1 MRTGIATVCL
11 AGTLREKMQACAI
24 AGFDGIEIFEQ
35 DLVTSP
41 LRPEDVRKLAA
52 DLGLSLD
59 LYQPFRDFDS
69 VGEDLLTANLRRAD
83 AKFRLMSRLG
93 MDTMLLCSNVGTA
106 TVDDDELRA
115 AQLSRLAELAGEHGV
130 RVAYEALAWGKYV
143 NDYEHAH
150 RLVEM
155 VDHPNL
161 GTCLD
166 SFHIL
171 SRDWDTAPIEAFK
184 AEKIFFV
191 QVADAPKLSMD
202 VLSWSRHYRVF
213 PGEGQ
218 FELAKFMGH
227 VVRAGYTG
235 PVSLEVFNDVFRQ
248 SDVERT
254 AVDAMRSLI
263 WLEEQSATWLEANPA
278 TTEDQVTG
286 GATGQTPGAARRRY
300 PMELATLPRVA
311 EPAGFN
317 FAEVRAGDTTG
328 LEALLG
334 QLGFAFNGRHRTK
347 NVQLWTMGHARVII
361 NEEPSAVGTAVNAA
375 SAAAISA
382 GQPASA
388 AAISAGQ
395 PASAADISALGFD
408 VDSPVIAAARA
419 QQLKA
424 PAVPR
429 KSQANEE
436 IFQGFAAPDST
447 EIFLCQGNPDGTA
460 AWTREFGEIPEVPAA
475 GPACGSAVID
485 HVNLAQPWQHFDEA
499 VLFYTSAL
507 ALEPQ
512 PYAEVASP
520 TGLVRSQVM
529 LTQDRGV
536 RLVLNLAPLLQQEAA
551 AGTSGTAASG
561 IGQRRTYQEHVAFAV
576 DDLVATARAARD
588 RGLDFLQIP
597 ANYYEDLDARFA
609 LDAEFLATLRELNLL
624 YDRDADG
631 EFLHFYTATV
641 GSVFFE
647 MVERRGAYDGYGA
660 PNAPVR
666 HAVQYD
672 HLHQLTRSS

>member
-11 AGTLREKMQACAI
+11 SGTLKEKMQACAI

-35 DLVTSP
+35 DLVTSS
-41 LRPEDVRKLAA
+41 LGPEEIRSMAG
-52 DLGLSLD
+52 DLGLTLD

-69 VGEDLLTANLRRAD
+69 VPEELLAASLRRAE
-83 AKFRLMSRLG
+83 AKFRLMARLG
-93 MDTMLLCSNVGTA
+93 MDTILVCSNVATA
-106 TVDDDELRA
+106 SIDDDDLRA
-115 AQLSRLAELAGEHGV
+115 AQLSRLAALAGDHGV
-130 RVAYEALAWGKYV
+130 KVAYEALAWGKYV

-150 RLVEM
+150 RLVEQ

-171 SRDWDTAPIEAFK
+171 SRDWDTTPIERFNP
-184 AEKIFFV
+184 EKIFFV

-227 VVRAGYTG
+227 VVRAGYSG

-263 WLEEQSATWLEANPA
+263 WLEEQSAKWLDAHPPE
-278 TTEDQVTG
+278 TEHA
-286 GATGQTPGAARRRY
+286 GASAGRGRRRH

-317 FAEVRAGDTTG
+317 FAEVRAADTG
-328 LEALLG
+328 ALETLLG
-334 QLGFAFNGRHRTK
+334 QLGFGFNGRHRTK
-347 NVQLWTMGHARVII
+347 NVQLWSMGHARVII
-361 NEEPSAVGTAVNAA
+361 NEE
-375 SAAAISA
+375 AAAVAETAI
-382 GQPASA
+382 A
-388 AAISAGQ
+388 AV
-395 PASAADISALGFD
+395 GFD

-419 QQLKA
+419 RQLKA

-429 KSQANEE
+429 KNQANEE
-436 IFQGFAAPDST
+436 VFQGFAAPDST
-447 EIFLCQGNPDGTA
+447 EIFLCQGSPDGTA
-460 AWTREFGEIPEVPAA
+460 AWVGEFGTPGGSGAAA
-475 GPACGSAVID
+475 GEDAGPQAVID

-529 LTQDRGV
+529 TTRNRGV
-536 RLVLNLAPLLQQEAA
+536 RLVLNLAPLLQQEADMDAGASGA
-551 AGTSGTAASG
+551 AGAP
-561 IGQRRTYQEHVAFAV
+561 RRTYQEHIAFAV
-576 DDLVATARAARD
+576 DDLVAAARAARG
-588 RGLDFLQIP
+588 RGLEFLRIP
-597 ANYYEDLDARFA
+597 ANYYEDLDARFDLEPA
-609 LDAEFLATLRELNLL
+609 FLATLRELNLL

-672 HLHQLTRSS
+672 HLHQLKLTA

>member
-11 AGTLREKMQACAI
+11 SGTLKEKMQACAI

-35 DLVTSP
+35 DLVTST
-41 LRPEDVRKLAA
+41 LGPEDVCKMAA
-52 DLGLSLD
+52 DLGMGLD
-59 LYQPFRDFDS
+59 LYQPFRDFDG
-69 VGEDLLTANLRRAD
+69 VTPDLLKANLRRAE
-83 AKFRLMSRLG
+83 AKFGLMSRLG
-93 MDTMLLCSNVGTA
+93 MDTILVCSNVATA
-106 TVDDDELRA
+106 TIDDDGLRA
-115 AQLSRLAELAGEHGV
+115 SQLAQLAELAGDHGIK
-130 RVAYEALAWGKYV
+130 VAYEALAWGKYV
-143 NDYEHAH
+143 NDYEHAY

-171 SRDWDTAPIEAFK
+171 SRDWDTAPIEDINAD
-184 AEKIFFV
+184 KIFFV
-191 QVADAPKLSMD
+191 QVADAPKLTMD

-263 WLEEQSATWLEANPA
+263 WLEEQSAKWLAATAEA
-278 TTEDQVTG
+278 EG
-286 GATGQTPGAARRRY
+286 GGSAAIRRRY
-300 PMELATLPRVA
+300 PMELATLPKVN

-317 FAEVRAGDTTG
+317 FAEVKADDTAQ
-328 LEALLG
+328 LEKLLG
-334 QLGFAFNGRHRTK
+334 QLGFAFEGRHRTK
-347 NVQLWTMGHARVII
+347 DVQLWTMGQARVII
-361 NEEPSAVGTAVNAA
+361 NEQAA
-375 SAAAISA
+375 SHAEPAIA
-382 GQPASA
+382 
-388 AAISAGQ
+388 
-395 PASAADISALGFD
+395 ALGFD
-408 VDSPVIAAARA
+408 VDSPVIASARA

-424 PAVPR
+424 PVVAR
-429 KSQANEE
+429 KVQADEE
-436 IFQGFAAPDST
+436 VFQGISAPDST
-447 EIFLCQGNPDGTA
+447 EIFLCQGSPDGTA
-460 AWTREFGEIPEVPAA
+460 TWTAEFGQA
-475 GPACGSAVID
+475 GELGEGLERSSSGAGAVID

-512 PYAEVASP
+512 PFAEVPSP
-520 TGLVRSQVM
+520 SGLVRSQVM
-529 LTQDRGV
+529 QTTDGAV
-536 RLVLNLAPLLQQEAA
+536 RLVLNLAPAQQAQSEV
-551 AGTSGTAASG
+551 
-561 IGQRRTYQEHVAFAV
+561 RKTYQEHIAFAV
-576 DDLVATARAARD
+576 DNLVATARAARE
-588 RGLDFLQIP
+588 RGLEFLQIP
-597 ANYYEDLDARFA
+597 ANYYEDLDARFD
-609 LDAEFLATLRELNLL
+609 LEPGFLATLQELNLL
-624 YDRDADG
+624 YDRDASG

-647 MVERRGAYDGYGA
+647 MVERRGNYDGYGA

-672 HLHQLTRSS
+672 HRQHTSPQRH

>member
-11 AGTLREKMQACAI
+11 SGTLKEKMQACAV

-41 LRPEDVRKLAA
+41 LSPEDIRKMAA
-52 DLGLSLD
+52 DLGLGLD
-59 LYQPFRDFDS
+59 LYQPFRDFDG
-69 VGEDLLTANLRRAD
+69 VTPDLLKANLRRAA
-83 AKFRLMSRLG
+83 AKFTLMSRLG
-93 MDTMLLCSNVGTA
+93 MDTILVCSNVATA
-106 TVDDDELRA
+106 TIDDDDLRA
-115 AQLSRLAELAGEHGV
+115 EQLSRLAELAGEHGV
-130 RVAYEALAWGKYV
+130 KVAYEALAWGKYV

-150 RLVEM
+150 RLVEK
-155 VDHPNL
+155 VAHPNL

-171 SRDWDTAPIEAFK
+171 SRDWDTAPIEAIN

-227 VVRAGYTG
+227 VIRAGYSG

-248 SDVERT
+248 ADVERT

-263 WLEEQSATWLEANPA
+263 WLEEQSAKWLAGN
-278 TTEDQVTG
+278 
-286 GATGQTPGAARRRY
+286 AAETRGSADSRRRY
-300 PMELATLPRVA
+300 PMELATLPKVN

-317 FAEVRAGDTTG
+317 FAEVKADDTAQ
-328 LEALLG
+328 LEKLLG
-334 QLGFAFNGRHRTK
+334 QLGFAFEGRHRTK
-347 NVQLWTMGHARVII
+347 DVQLWTMGQARVII
-361 NEEPSAVGTAVNAA
+361 NEQAARHAEP
-375 SAAAISA
+375 AIA
-382 GQPASA
+382 
-388 AAISAGQ
+388 
-395 PASAADISALGFD
+395 ALGFD
-408 VDSPVIAAARA
+408 VESPVIASARA

-424 PAVPR
+424 PVVAR
-429 KSQANEE
+429 KVQADEE
-436 IFQGFAAPDST
+436 VFQGICAPDST
-447 EIFLCQGNPDGTA
+447 EIFLCQGSPDGTA
-460 AWTREFGEIPEVPAA
+460 AWTREFGEGLEHPSGGV
-475 GPACGSAVID
+475 SAIID

-512 PYAEVASP
+512 PFAEVPSP
-520 TGLVRSQVM
+520 SGLVRSQVM
-529 LTQDRGV
+529 QTSDAAV
-536 RLVLNLAPLLQQEAA
+536 RLVLNLAPVQQAQSEV
-551 AGTSGTAASG
+551 
-561 IGQRRTYQEHVAFAV
+561 RRAYQEHIAFAV
-576 DDLVATARAARD
+576 EDLVSTAREARR
-588 RGLDFLQIP
+588 RGLEFLQIP
-597 ANYYEDLDARFA
+597 ANYYEDLDARFD
-609 LDAEFLATLRELNLL
+609 LEPGFLATLRELNLL

-647 MVERRGAYDGYGA
+647 MVERRGGYDGYGA

-672 HLHQLTRSS
+672 HRQPHPPSR

>member
-11 AGTLREKMQACAI
+11 SGTLKEKMQACAI

-41 LRPEDVRKLAA
+41 LSPEQVRGMAA
-52 DLGLSLD
+52 DLGLGLD
-59 LYQPFRDFDS
+59 LYQPFRDFDG
-69 VGEDLLTANLRRAD
+69 VTPDLLKANLRRAE
-83 AKFRLMSRLG
+83 AKFALMSRLG
-93 MDTMLLCSNVGTA
+93 MDTILVCSNVATA
-106 TVDDDELRA
+106 TIDDDGLRA
-115 AQLSRLAELAGEHGV
+115 EQLAQLAGLAGDHGIN
-130 RVAYEALAWGKYV
+130 VAYEALAWGKYV
-143 NDYEHAH
+143 NDYEHAY

-171 SRDWDTAPIEAFK
+171 SRDWETSHIEAFNP
-184 AEKIFFV
+184 EKIFFV

-218 FELAKFMGH
+218 FDLAKFMGH

-263 WLEEQSATWLEANPA
+263 WLEEQSAKWLAGNAPEGAPA
-278 TTEDQVTG
+278 AG
-286 GATGQTPGAARRRY
+286 GAHRRRY
-300 PMELATLPRVA
+300 PMELATLPKVN

-317 FAEVRAGDTTG
+317 FAEVKADDTAQ
-328 LEALLG
+328 LEKLLG
-334 QLGFAFNGRHRTK
+334 QLGFEFEGRHRTK
-347 NVQLWTMGHARVII
+347 DVQLWTMGQARVII
-361 NEEPSAVGTAVNAA
+361 NEQSASHTEPSIA
-375 SAAAISA
+375 
-382 GQPASA
+382 
-388 AAISAGQ
+388 
-395 PASAADISALGFD
+395 ALGFD
-408 VDSPVIAAARA
+408 VDSPVIASARA

-424 PAVPR
+424 PVVAR
-429 KSQANEE
+429 KVQADEE
-436 IFQGFAAPDST
+436 VFQGFSAPDST
-447 EIFLCQGNPDGTA
+447 EIFLCQGSPDGTA
-460 AWTREFGEIPEVPAA
+460 AWTHEFGEGLEHPGA
-475 GPACGSAVID
+475 GTSAVID

-512 PYAEVASP
+512 PFAEVPSP
-520 TGLVRSQVM
+520 SGLVRSQVM
-529 LTQDRGV
+529 ETTDGAV
-536 RLVLNLAPLLQQEAA
+536 RLVLNLAPVQQ
-551 AGTSGTAASG
+551 ASG
-561 IGQRRTYQEHVAFAV
+561 HKTYQEHIAFAV

-597 ANYYEDLDARFA
+597 ANYYEDLDARFD
-609 LDAEFLATLRELNLL
+609 LEPGFLATLKELNLL

-647 MVERRGAYDGYGA
+647 MVERRGGYNGYGA

-672 HLHQLTRSS
+672 SLHP

>member
-11 AGTLREKMQACAI
+11 SGTLMEKMQACAI

-41 LRPEDVRKLAA
+41 LTPEDVRKMAA
-52 DLGLSLD
+52 DLGLTLD

-69 VGEDLLTANLRRAD
+69 VSEDLLAANLRRAD
-83 AKFRLMSRLG
+83 AKFRLMERLG
-93 MDTMLLCSNVGTA
+93 MDTVLVCSNVATA
-106 TVDDDELRA
+106 SIDSDDLRTE
-115 AQLSRLAELAGEHGV
+115 QLGLLADLAGQHGV
-130 RVAYEALAWGKYV
+130 KVAYEALAWGKYV
-143 NDYEHAH
+143 SDYEHAH
-150 RLVEM
+150 RLVEA

-171 SRDWDTAPIEAFK
+171 SRDWDTAPIEAFNPD
-184 AEKIFFV
+184 KIFFV

-227 VVRAGYTG
+227 VVRAGYAG
-235 PVSLEVFNDVFRQ
+235 PVSLEIFNDVFRQ

-254 AVDAMRSLI
+254 AVDGMRSLI
-263 WLEEQSATWLEANPA
+263 WLEEQSAKWLEANAPVLSSTA
-278 TTEDQVTG
+278 TG
-286 GATGQTPGAARRRY
+286 GEAGTQAPVRRRY
-300 PMELATLPRVA
+300 PMELATLPQVA
-311 EPAGFN
+311 EPAGYN
-317 FAEVRAGDTTG
+317 FAEVKAADTSG
-328 LEALLG
+328 LETLLG
-334 QLGFAFNGRHRTK
+334 QLGFEFNGRHRTK
-347 NVQLWTMGHARVII
+347 DVQLWTMGHARVII
-361 NEEPSAVGTAVNAA
+361 NEAGPGSGDD
-375 SAAAISA
+375 SPAIA
-382 GQPASA
+382 
-388 AAISAGQ
+388 
-395 PASAADISALGFD
+395 ALGFD
-408 VDSPVIAAARA
+408 VDSPVIASARA

-436 IFQGFAAPDST
+436 VFQGFAAPDST
-447 EIFLCQGNPDGTA
+447 EIFLCQGSPDGTA
-460 AWTREFGEIPEVPAA
+460 AWTSEFGEGLEVPAA
-475 GPACGSAVID
+475 GATAVID

-507 ALEPQ
+507 ALAPQ
-512 PYAEVASP
+512 PFAEVPSP

-529 LTQDRGV
+529 LTESRAV
-536 RLVLNLAPLLQQEAA
+536 RLVLNLAPLMQQDGASDGSDA
-551 AGTSGTAASG
+551 LDSDGGRTGT
-561 IGQRRTYQEHVAFAV
+561 RRTYQEHIAFAV
-576 DDLVATARAARD
+576 DDLVATARDCKA
-588 RGLDFLQIP
+588 RGLEFLEIP
-597 ANYYEDLDARFA
+597 ANYYEDLDARFGLA
-609 LDAEFLATLRELNLL
+609 PEFLATLQELNLL

-647 MVERRGAYDGYGA
+647 MVERRGSYDGYGA

-672 HLHQLTRSS
+672 HQQRR

>member
-11 AGTLREKMQACAI
+11 AGTLREKMQACAV

-41 LRPEDVRKLAA
+41 LSPEDVRKLAA
-52 DLGLSLD
+52 DLGLNLD

-69 VGEDLLTANLRRAD
+69 VPEDLLAANLRRAD

-106 TVDDDELRA
+106 TIDDDDLRA
-115 AQLSRLAELAGEHGV
+115 TQLSRLAHLAGEHGV
-130 RVAYEALAWGKYV
+130 KVAYEALAWGKYV

-150 RLVEM
+150 RLVDM

-171 SRDWDTAPIEAFK
+171 SRDWDTAPIEAFNP
-184 AEKIFFV
+184 EKIFFV

-263 WLEEQSATWLEANPA
+263 WLEEQSAAWLEANPA
-278 TTEDQVTG
+278 PAEG
-286 GATGQTPGAARRRY
+286 EEASKAAGPAARRRY

-317 FAEVRAGDTTG
+317 FAEVRAGDTAG
-328 LEALLG
+328 LETLLG

-347 NVQLWTMGHARVII
+347 DVQLWTMGHARVII
-361 NEEPSAVGTAVNAA
+361 NEEPATAAGAA
-375 SAAAISA
+375 LQQAPAAAAISA
-382 GQPASA
+382 
-388 AAISAGQ
+388 AISAV
-395 PASAADISALGFD
+395 GFD

-436 IFQGFAAPDST
+436 VFQGFAAPDST
-447 EIFLCQGNPDGTA
+447 EIFLCQGSPDGTA
-460 AWTREFGEIPEVPAA
+460 AWTREFGDGPGVPAEDRA
-475 GPACGSAVID
+475 GNPGAVID

-512 PYAEVASP
+512 PFAEVASP

-536 RLVLNLAPLLQQEAA
+536 RLVLNLAPLLQQEGPTGASEPGA
-551 AGTSGTAASG
+551 SGTG
-561 IGQRRTYQEHVAFAV
+561 HRRTYQEHVAFAV

-588 RGLDFLQIP
+588 RGLDFLRIP
-597 ANYYEDLDARFA
+597 ANYYEDLDARFE
-609 LDAEFLATLRELNLL
+609 LEPEFLATLRELNLL

-672 HLHQLTRSS
+672 HLHHLTRTS

>member
-11 AGTLREKMQACAI
+11 SGTLKEKMQACAI

-41 LRPEDVRKLAA
+41 LSPEDVRKMAA
-52 DLGLSLD
+52 DLGLGLD
-59 LYQPFRDFDS
+59 LYQPFRDFDG
-69 VGEDLLTANLRRAD
+69 VTPDLLKANLRRAE
-83 AKFRLMSRLG
+83 AKFGLMSRLG
-93 MDTMLLCSNVGTA
+93 MDTILVCSNVATA
-106 TVDDDELRA
+106 TIDDDGLRA
-115 AQLSRLAELAGEHGV
+115 SQLAQLAELAGDHGIK
-130 RVAYEALAWGKYV
+130 VAYEALAWGKHV
-143 NDYEHAH
+143 NDYEHAY

-171 SRDWDTAPIEAFK
+171 SRDWDTAPIEQINAD
-184 AEKIFFV
+184 KIFFV

-263 WLEEQSATWLEANPA
+263 WLEEQSAKWLAA
-278 TTEDQVTG
+278 TDAEGAG
-286 GATGQTPGAARRRY
+286 GAGLRRRY
-300 PMELATLPRVA
+300 PMELATLPTVN

-317 FAEVRAGDTTG
+317 FAEVKADDTAQ
-328 LEALLG
+328 LEKLLG
-334 QLGFAFNGRHRTK
+334 QLGFAFQGRHRTK
-347 NVQLWTMGHARVII
+347 DVQLWTMGQARVII
-361 NEEPSAVGTAVNAA
+361 NEQAALHTEP
-375 SAAAISA
+375 AIA
-382 GQPASA
+382 
-388 AAISAGQ
+388 
-395 PASAADISALGFD
+395 ALGFD
-408 VDSPVIAAARA
+408 VDSPVIASARA

-424 PAVPR
+424 PVVAR
-429 KSQANEE
+429 KVQADEE
-436 IFQGFAAPDST
+436 VFQGISAPDST
-447 EIFLCQGNPDGTA
+447 EIFLCQGSPDGTA
-460 AWTREFGEIPEVPAA
+460 AWTREFGEGLEHSSSGA
-475 GPACGSAVID
+475 SAVID

-512 PYAEVASP
+512 PFAEVPSP
-520 TGLVRSQVM
+520 SGLVRSQVM
-529 LTQDRGV
+529 QTSDGAV
-536 RLVLNLAPLLQQEAA
+536 RLVLNLAPVQQAQSEVR
-551 AGTSGTAASG
+551 
-561 IGQRRTYQEHVAFAV
+561 QTYQEHIALAV
-576 DDLVATARAARD
+576 EDLVATAREARR
-588 RGLDFLQIP
+588 RGLEFLQIP
-597 ANYYEDLDARFA
+597 ANYYEDLDARFD
-609 LDAEFLATLRELNLL
+609 LEPGFLATLRELNLL

-647 MVERRGAYDGYGA
+647 MVERRGNYDGYGA

-672 HLHQLTRSS
+672 SLHRP

>member
-11 AGTLREKMQACAI
+11 SGTLKEKMQACAI

-41 LRPEDVRKLAA
+41 LSPEDVRKLAN
-52 DLGLSLD
+52 DLGLTLD

-69 VGEDLLTANLRRAD
+69 VPEDLLAANLRRAD

-93 MDTMLLCSNVGTA
+93 MDTILVCSNVATA
-106 TVDDDELRA
+106 TIDDDGLRA
-115 AQLSRLAELAGEHGV
+115 KQLAALADLAADHGV
-130 RVAYEALAWGKYV
+130 KVAYEALAWGRYV

-171 SRDWDTAPIEAFK
+171 SRDWDTAPIEDINPA
-184 AEKIFFV
+184 KIFFV

-263 WLEEQSATWLEANPA
+263 WLEEQSAKWLDANAAAASSGAGTAAGAAGTVAGGPPA
-278 TTEDQVTG
+278 S
-286 GATGQTPGAARRRY
+286 ARRRY
-300 PMELATLPRVA
+300 PMELATLPQVA

-317 FAEVRAGDTTG
+317 FAEVKAADTAV
-328 LEALLG
+328 LETVLG
-334 QLGFAFNGRHRTK
+334 QLGFEFNGRHRTK
-347 NVQLWTMGHARVII
+347 DVQLWSMGHARVII
-361 NEEPSAVGTAVNAA
+361 NEQAPNAA
-375 SAAAISA
+375 SGPVIAAGIAA
-382 GQPASA
+382 GIA
-388 AAISAGQ
+388 
-395 PASAADISALGFD
+395 ALGFD
-408 VDSPVIAAARA
+408 VDSPVIASARA

-424 PAVPR
+424 PVVPR

-436 IFQGFAAPDST
+436 VFQGFAAPDST
-447 EIFLCQGNPDGTA
+447 EIFLCQGSPDGTA
-460 AWTREFGEIPEVPAA
+460 AWINEFERTREFGEGPEVPS
-475 GPACGSAVID
+475 GNAVID

-529 LTQDRGV
+529 QTTDRAV
-536 RLVLNLAPLLQQEAA
+536 RLVLNLAPLIQQDGA
-551 AGTSGTAASG
+551 
-561 IGQRRTYQEHVAFAV
+561 RHKTYQEHIAFAV

-588 RGLDFLQIP
+588 RGLEFLQIP
-597 ANYYEDLDARFA
+597 ANYYEDLDARFG
-609 LDAEFLATLRELNLL
+609 LEPGFLATLQDLNLL

-647 MVERRGAYDGYGA
+647 MVERRGGYDGYGA

-672 HLHQLTRSS
+672 HLHQPTRPTTTTH

>member
-11 AGTLREKMQACAI
+11 SGTLKEKMQACAI

-41 LRPEDVRKLAA
+41 LAPEEIRKMAA
-52 DLGLSLD
+52 DLGLTLD

-69 VGEDLLTANLRRAD
+69 VTEDLLAANLRRAD

-93 MDTMLLCSNVGTA
+93 MDTILVCSNVATA
-106 TVDDDELRA
+106 SIDSDDLRVE
-115 AQLSRLAELAGEHGV
+115 QLGRLAALAGEHGV
-130 RVAYEALAWGKYV
+130 KVAYEALAWGKYV
-143 NDYEHAH
+143 SDYEHAH
-150 RLVEM
+150 RLVTA

-171 SRDWDTAPIEAFK
+171 SRDWDTAPIEAFNPD
-184 AEKIFFV
+184 KIFFV

-235 PVSLEVFNDVFRQ
+235 PVSLEIFNDVFRQ

-263 WLEEQSATWLEANPA
+263 WLEEQSAKWLDASDA
-278 TTEDQVTG
+278 
-286 GATGQTPGAARRRY
+286 GARAGAPGTQAAGRRRY
-300 PMELATLPRVA
+300 PMELATLPQVTD
-311 EPAGFN
+311 PAGYN
-317 FAEVRAGDTTG
+317 FAEVRAGDTRG
-328 LEALLG
+328 LETLLG
-334 QLGFAFNGRHRTK
+334 QLGFEFNGRHRTK
-347 NVQLWTMGHARVII
+347 DVQLWTMGHARVII
-361 NEEPSAVGTAVNAA
+361 NEAAPETDGTGAA
-375 SAAAISA
+375 PAIA
-382 GQPASA
+382 
-388 AAISAGQ
+388 
-395 PASAADISALGFD
+395 ALGFD
-408 VDSPVIAAARA
+408 VDSPVIASARA

-424 PAVPR
+424 PVVPR

-436 IFQGFAAPDST
+436 VFQGFAAPDST
-447 EIFLCQGNPDGTA
+447 EIFLCQGSPDGTA
-460 AWTREFGEIPEVPAA
+460 AWTHEFGEGLDVP
-475 GPACGSAVID
+475 GTSGGSAVID

-512 PYAEVASP
+512 PFAEVPSP

-529 LTQDRGV
+529 LTEDRSV
-536 RLVLNLAPLLQQEAA
+536 RLVLNLAPLQQ
-551 AGTSGTAASG
+551 
-561 IGQRRTYQEHVAFAV
+561 QRRSYQEHIAFAV
-576 DDLVATARAARD
+576 HDLVATARSCRE
-588 RGLDFLQIP
+588 RGLEFLQIP
-597 ANYYEDLDARFA
+597 ANYYEDLDARFG
-609 LDAEFLATLRELNLL
+609 LEPDFLATLQELNLL

-641 GSVFFE
+641 GNVFFE
-647 MVERRGAYDGYGA
+647 MVERRGRYDGYGA

-672 HLHQLTRSS
+672 HPQQATA

>member
-1 MRTGIATVCL
+1 VAT
-11 AGTLREKMQACAI
+11 ASI
-24 AGFDGIEIFEQ
+24 
-35 DLVTSP
+35 
-41 LRPEDVRKLAA
+41 
-52 DLGLSLD
+52 
-59 LYQPFRDFDS
+59 
-69 VGEDLLTANLRRAD
+69 
-83 AKFRLMSRLG
+83 
-93 MDTMLLCSNVGTA
+93 
-106 TVDDDELRA
+106 DDDELRA
-115 AQLSRLAELAGEHGV
+115 AQLSRLASLAGEHGV
-130 RVAYEALAWGKYV
+130 KVAYEALAWGRYV

-150 RLVEM
+150 RLVEL

-171 SRDWDTAPIEAFK
+171 SRDWDTAPIERFNPD
-184 AEKIFFV
+184 KIFFV
-191 QVADAPKLSMD
+191 QVADAPKLSLD

-218 FELAKFMGH
+218 FELAKFLGH
-227 VVRAGYTG
+227 VVRAGYSG

-263 WLEEQSATWLEANPA
+263 WLEEQTAQWLDSLPAADRHAAPGSAAP
-278 TTEDQVTG
+278 G
-286 GATGQTPGAARRRY
+286 GHRRY
-300 PMELATLPRVA
+300 PMELSTLPRVA

-317 FAEVRAGDTTG
+317 FAEVRAADTAA
-328 LEALLG
+328 LETLLG
-334 QLGFAFNGRHRTK
+334 QLGFDFKGRHRTK
-347 NVQLWTMGHARVII
+347 NVQLWTMGQARVVI
-361 NEEPSAVGTAVNAA
+361 NEAA
-375 SAAAISA
+375 PAAAETAI
-382 GQPASA
+382 A
-388 AAISAGQ
+388 AV
-395 PASAADISALGFD
+395 GFD
-408 VDSPVIAAARA
+408 VDSPAIAAARA

-447 EIFLCQGNPDGTA
+447 EVFLCQGSPDGTA
-460 AWTREFGEIPEVPAA
+460 AWVAEFGVPGAA
-475 GPACGSAVID
+475 APARDRTPTQAVID

-529 LTQDRGV
+529 TTRDRGV
-536 RLVLNLAPLLQQEAA
+536 RLVLNLAPLLQQEPGTPGGFL
-551 AGTSGTAASG
+551 AGSP
-561 IGQRRTYQEHVAFAV
+561 RRTYQEHIAVAV
-576 DDLVATARAARD
+576 DDLVATARAAQA
-588 RGLDFLQIP
+588 RGLEFLRIP
-597 ANYYEDLDARFA
+597 ANYYEDLGARFD
-609 LDAEFLATLRELNLL
+609 LDPAFLATLRELNLL

-647 MVERRGAYDGYGA
+647 MVERRGSYDGYGA

-672 HLHQLTRSS
+672 QLHQLKPTP

>member
-11 AGTLREKMQACAI
+11 SGTLKEKMQACAI

-41 LRPEDVRKLAA
+41 LTPEDVRKMAA
-52 DLGLSLD
+52 DLGLTLD

-69 VGEDLLTANLRRAD
+69 VSADLLTANLRRAE
-83 AKFRLMSRLG
+83 AKFKLMARLG
-93 MDTMLLCSNVGTA
+93 MDTILVCSNVATA
-106 TVDDDELRA
+106 SIDSDDLRA
-115 AQLSRLAELAGEHGV
+115 EQLGRLAALAGDHGV
-130 RVAYEALAWGKYV
+130 KVAYEALAWGKYV
-143 NDYEHAH
+143 SDYEHAH
-150 RLVEM
+150 KLVEV

-171 SRDWDTAPIEAFK
+171 SRNWETAPIEAFNP
-184 AEKIFFV
+184 EKIFFV

-227 VVRAGYTG
+227 VVRAGYSG
-235 PVSLEVFNDVFRQ
+235 PVSLEIFNDVFRQ

-263 WLEEQSATWLEANPA
+263 WLEEQSAKWLDANAPA
-278 TTEDQVTG
+278 LAAAGPVGTAAG
-286 GATGQTPGAARRRY
+286 GPAAPGRRRY
-300 PMELATLPRVA
+300 PMELATLPQVA
-311 EPAGFN
+311 EPAGYN
-317 FAEVRAGDTTG
+317 FAEVRAADTKG
-328 LEALLG
+328 LETVLG
-334 QLGFAFNGRHRTK
+334 QLGFEFDGRHRTK
-347 NVQLWTMGHARVII
+347 DVQLWSMGHARVII
-361 NEEPSAVGTAVNAA
+361 NEAVPADGDNA
-375 SAAAISA
+375 SPAIA
-382 GQPASA
+382 
-388 AAISAGQ
+388 
-395 PASAADISALGFD
+395 ALGFD
-408 VDSPVIAAARA
+408 VDSPVIASARA

-436 IFQGFAAPDST
+436 VFQGFAAPDST
-447 EIFLCQGNPDGTA
+447 EIFLCQGTADGTA
-460 AWTREFGEIPEVPAA
+460 AWTSEFGEGLERPAA
-475 GPACGSAVID
+475 GAGAVID

-507 ALEPQ
+507 ALAPQ
-512 PYAEVASP
+512 PFAEVPSP

-529 LTQDRGV
+529 ATGDRAV
-536 RLVLNLAPLLQQEAA
+536 RLVLNLAPLNQQ
-551 AGTSGTAASG
+551 
-561 IGQRRTYQEHVAFAV
+561 RKTYQEHIAFAV
-576 DDLVATARAARD
+576 DDLVATARNCKA
-588 RGLDFLQIP
+588 RGLEFLEIP
-597 ANYYEDLDARFA
+597 ANYYEDLEARFGLA
-609 LDAEFLATLRELNLL
+609 ADFLATLQELNLL

-647 MVERRGAYDGYGA
+647 MVERRGDYDGYGA

-672 HLHQLTRSS
+672 HLQHR

>member
-11 AGTLREKMQACAI
+11 SGTLKEKMQACAI

-41 LRPEDVRKLAA
+41 LSPEDVRRMAA
-52 DLGLSLD
+52 DLGLTLD

-69 VGEDLLTANLRRAD
+69 VPGDLLAANLRRAE

-93 MDTMLLCSNVGTA
+93 MDTILVCSNVGTA
-106 TVDDDELRA
+106 TIDDDDLRA
-115 AQLSRLAELAGEHGV
+115 SQLAALAELAGGHGV
-130 RVAYEALAWGKYV
+130 KVAYEALAWGKYV

-150 RLVEM
+150 RLVGM
-155 VDHPNL
+155 VDHPSL

-171 SRDWDTAPIEAFK
+171 SRDWDTAPIEDFNAD
-184 AEKIFFV
+184 KIFFV

-263 WLEEQSATWLEANPA
+263 WLEEQSAKWLETNALAPSGSA
-278 TTEDQVTG
+278 A
-286 GATGQTPGAARRRY
+286 GATGTQAAARRRY
-300 PMELATLPRVA
+300 PMELATLPQVA

-317 FAEVRAGDTTG
+317 FAEVKAADTG
-328 LEALLG
+328 VLETVLG
-334 QLGFAFNGRHRTK
+334 QLGFEFNGRHRTK
-347 NVQLWTMGHARVII
+347 DVQLWTMGHARVII
-361 NEEPSAVGTAVNAA
+361 NEQAPEAAEP
-375 SAAAISA
+375 AIA
-382 GQPASA
+382 
-388 AAISAGQ
+388 
-395 PASAADISALGFD
+395 ALGFD
-408 VDSPVIAAARA
+408 VDSPVIASARA

-424 PAVPR
+424 PVVPR

-436 IFQGFAAPDST
+436 VFQGFAAPDST

-460 AWTREFGEIPEVPAA
+460 AWTREFGEGLEVPSGART
-475 GPACGSAVID
+475 AVID

-507 ALEPQ
+507 ALEPL

-520 TGLVRSQVM
+520 SGLVRSQVM
-529 LTQDRGV
+529 QTSDRDV
-536 RLVLNLAPLLQQEAA
+536 RLVLNLAPLIQQEGARK
-551 AGTSGTAASG
+551 S
-561 IGQRRTYQEHVAFAV
+561 YQEHIAFAV

-588 RGLDFLQIP
+588 RGLAFLQIP
-597 ANYYEDLDARFA
+597 ENYYEDLAARFD
-609 LDAEFLATLRELNLL
+609 LDPGLLATLRDLNLL

-647 MVERRGAYDGYGA
+647 MVERRGNYDGYGA

-672 HLHQLTRSS
+672 HLHQLTQTNR

>member
-11 AGTLREKMQACAI
+11 SGTLKEKMHACAI

-41 LRPEDVRKLAA
+41 LSPEQVRTMAA
-52 DLGLSLD
+52 DLGLGLD
-59 LYQPFRDFDS
+59 LYQPFRDFDG
-69 VGEDLLTANLRRAD
+69 VTPDLLKANLRRAE
-83 AKFRLMSRLG
+83 AKFKLMSRLG
-93 MDTMLLCSNVGTA
+93 MDTILVCSNVATA
-106 TVDDDELRA
+106 TIDDDTVRA
-115 AQLSRLAELAGEHGV
+115 EQLAQLANLAGDHGIK
-130 RVAYEALAWGKYV
+130 VAYEALAWGKYV

-171 SRDWDTAPIEAFK
+171 SRDWETSHIEAFNPD
-184 AEKIFFV
+184 KIFFV

-263 WLEEQSATWLEANPA
+263 WLEEQSAKWLAGTSTDTVQGA
-278 TTEDQVTG
+278 G
-286 GATGQTPGAARRRY
+286 GPNRRRY
-300 PMELATLPRVA
+300 PMELATLPKVN

-317 FAEVRAGDTTG
+317 FAEVKADDTAQ
-328 LEALLG
+328 LEKLLG
-334 QLGFAFNGRHRTK
+334 QLGFAFEGRHRTK
-347 NVQLWTMGHARVII
+347 DVQLWTMGQARVII
-361 NEEPSAVGTAVNAA
+361 NEQAAQHAEP
-375 SAAAISA
+375 AIA
-382 GQPASA
+382 
-388 AAISAGQ
+388 
-395 PASAADISALGFD
+395 ALGFD
-408 VDSPVIAAARA
+408 VDSPVIASARA

-424 PAVPR
+424 PVVAR
-429 KSQANEE
+429 KVQADEE
-436 IFQGFAAPDST
+436 VFQGISAPDST
-447 EIFLCQGNPDGTA
+447 EIFLCQGSPDGTA
-460 AWTREFGEIPEVPAA
+460 AWTHEFGEGLEHPSA
-475 GPACGSAVID
+475 GARAVID

-499 VLFYTSAL
+499 VLFYASAL

-512 PYAEVASP
+512 PFAEVPSP
-520 TGLVRSQVM
+520 SGLVRSQVM
-529 LTQDRGV
+529 QTSNGAV
-536 RLVLNLAPLLQQEAA
+536 RLVLNLAPIQQARNEA
-551 AGTSGTAASG
+551 
-561 IGQRRTYQEHVAFAV
+561 RKTYQEHIAFAV

-588 RGLDFLQIP
+588 RGLEFLQIP
-597 ANYYEDLDARFA
+597 ANYYEDLDARFD
-609 LDAEFLATLRELNLL
+609 LEPEFLATLQELNLL
-624 YDRDADG
+624 FDRDADG

-647 MVERRGAYDGYGA
+647 MVERRGNYDGYGA

-672 HLHQLTRSS
+672 SLHRSPRP

>member
-11 AGTLREKMQACAI
+11 AGTLREKMQACAA

-41 LRPEDVRKLAA
+41 LSPEDVRKLAA
-52 DLGLSLD
+52 DLGLTLD

-69 VGEDLLTANLRRAD
+69 VPEDLLAANLRRAD

-106 TVDDDELRA
+106 TIDDDELRA
-115 AQLSRLAELAGEHGV
+115 AQLSRLAHLAGDHGV
-130 RVAYEALAWGKYV
+130 KVAYEALAWGKYV
-143 NDYEHAH
+143 NDYEHSH
-150 RLVEM
+150 RLVDL

-171 SRDWDTAPIEAFK
+171 SRDWDTAPIEAFNP
-184 AEKIFFV
+184 EKIFFV

-218 FELAKFMGH
+218 FELAQFMGH

-263 WLEEQSATWLEANPA
+263 WLEEQSAAWLEANPVPA
-278 TTEDQVTG
+278 AG
-286 GATGQTPGAARRRY
+286 GVAGQAAGTPGRRRY

-317 FAEVRAGDTTG
+317 FAEVRATDTAA
-328 LEALLG
+328 LETLLG
-334 QLGFAFNGRHRTK
+334 QLGFTSNGRHRTK

-361 NEEPSAVGTAVNAA
+361 NEEPAASGTVATAGAGTAAA
-375 SAAAISA
+375 PAVSAS
-382 GQPASA
+382 
-388 AAISAGQ
+388 
-395 PASAADISALGFD
+395 ISALGFD

-447 EIFLCQGNPDGTA
+447 EIFLCQGNPGGTA
-460 AWTREFGEIPEVPAA
+460 AWTREFGDGLEATAA
-475 GPACGSAVID
+475 DLAGGGAGAVID

-536 RLVLNLAPLLQQEAA
+536 RLVLNLAPLLQQEAP
-551 AGTSGTAASG
+551 AGMSGTTTAAT
-561 IGQRRTYQEHVAFAV
+561 GQRRTYQEHVAFAV

-609 LDAEFLATLRELNLL
+609 LDPEFLATLRELNLL

-647 MVERRGAYDGYGA
+647 MVERRGSYDGYGA

-672 HLHQLTRSS
+672 HEHELTRRS

>member
-11 AGTLREKMQACAI
+11 SGTLREKMQACAV

-35 DLVTSP
+35 DLVTSA
-41 LRPEDVRKLAA
+41 LSPEDVRGMAA

-69 VGEDLLTANLRRAD
+69 VPEDLLAANLRRAE

-93 MDTMLLCSNVGTA
+93 MDTILVCSNVATA
-106 TVDDDELRA
+106 SIDDDALRA
-115 AQLSRLAELAGEHGV
+115 EQLSRLAALAADHGV
-130 RVAYEALAWGKYV
+130 RLAYEALAWGKYV

-150 RLVEM
+150 RLVQA
-155 VDHPNL
+155 VDHPSL

-171 SRDWDTAPIEAFK
+171 SRDWDTAPIERFNPD
-184 AEKIFFV
+184 KIFFI
-191 QVADAPKLSMD
+191 QVADAPKLSLD

-218 FELAKFMGH
+218 FALPKFLGH
-227 VVRAGYTG
+227 AVRAGYTG

-263 WLEEQSATWLEANPA
+263 WLEEQTAKWLEANPA
-278 TTEDQVTG
+278 GGGPEG
-286 GATGQTPGAARRRY
+286 GAATAGAAARRRY
-300 PMELATLPRVA
+300 PMELATLPQVA

-317 FAEVRAGDTTG
+317 FAEVRAADTG
-328 LEALLG
+328 ALETLLG
-334 QLGFAFNGRHRTK
+334 QLGFASNGRHRTK

-361 NEEPSAVGTAVNAA
+361 NED
-375 SAAAISA
+375 SA
-382 GQPASA
+382 GAGSA
-388 AAISAGQ
+388 ETAIA
-395 PASAADISALGFD
+395 ALGFD
-408 VDSPVIAAARA
+408 VASPVIAAARA

-429 KSQANEE
+429 KSQADEE

-447 EIFLCQGNPDGTA
+447 EIFLCQGSPDGTA
-460 AWTREFGEIPEVPAA
+460 AWTREFGEGLDTPAP
-475 GPACGSAVID
+475 GRPGDVGAVID

-529 LTQDRGV
+529 LTRDRGV
-536 RLVLNLAPLLQQEAA
+536 RLVLNLAPLRQQE
-551 AGTSGTAASG
+551 GTAPGNGGTGGTGST
-561 IGQRRTYQEHVAFAV
+561 GQRRSYQEHIAFAV
-576 DDLVATARAARD
+576 DDLVGTARAARA
-588 RGLDFLQIP
+588 RGLEFLQIP
-597 ANYYEDLDARFA
+597 ENYYEDLDARFGLEPA
-609 LDAEFLATLRELNLL
+609 FLATLRELNLL

-647 MVERRGAYDGYGA
+647 MVERRGDYDGYGA

-672 HLHQLTRSS
+672 HLHQLARRP

>member
-11 AGTLREKMQACAI
+11 SGTLKEKMQACAI

-41 LRPEDVRKLAA
+41 LSPEQVRAMAA
-52 DLGLSLD
+52 DLGLGLD
-59 LYQPFRDFDS
+59 LYQPFRDFDG
-69 VGEDLLTANLRRAD
+69 VTPDLLKANLRRAE
-83 AKFRLMSRLG
+83 AKFKLMSRLG
-93 MDTMLLCSNVGTA
+93 MDTILVCSNVATA
-106 TVDDDELRA
+106 TIDDDGLRA
-115 AQLSRLAELAGEHGV
+115 EQLAQLASLAGDHGV
-130 RVAYEALAWGKYV
+130 KVAYEALAWGKYV
-143 NDYEHAH
+143 NDYEHAY

-171 SRDWDTAPIEAFK
+171 SRDWETSHIEAFNP
-184 AEKIFFV
+184 EKIFFV

-254 AVDAMRSLI
+254 AIDAMRSLI
-263 WLEEQSATWLEANPA
+263 WLEEQSAKWLAGNA
-278 TTEDQVTG
+278 AD
-286 GATGQTPGAARRRY
+286 GAAGAGGPLRRRY
-300 PMELATLPRVA
+300 PMELATLPKVN

-317 FAEVRAGDTTG
+317 FAEVKADDTAQ
-328 LEALLG
+328 LEKLLG
-334 QLGFAFNGRHRTK
+334 QLGFAFEGRHRTK
-347 NVQLWTMGHARVII
+347 DVQLWTMGQARVII
-361 NEEPSAVGTAVNAA
+361 NEQAAQHAEP
-375 SAAAISA
+375 AIA
-382 GQPASA
+382 
-388 AAISAGQ
+388 
-395 PASAADISALGFD
+395 ALGFD
-408 VDSPVIAAARA
+408 VDSPVIASARA

-424 PAVPR
+424 PVVAR
-429 KSQANEE
+429 KVQADEE
-436 IFQGFAAPDST
+436 VFQGISAPDST
-447 EIFLCQGNPDGTA
+447 EIFLCQGSPDGTA
-460 AWTREFGEIPEVPAA
+460 AWTREFGEGLEHPSA
-475 GPACGSAVID
+475 GANAVID

-512 PYAEVASP
+512 PFAEVPSP
-520 TGLVRSQVM
+520 SGLVRSQVM
-529 LTQDRGV
+529 QTSDGAV
-536 RLVLNLAPLLQQEAA
+536 RLVLNLAPVQQ
-551 AGTSGTAASG
+551 TAVQQAPAR
-561 IGQRRTYQEHVAFAV
+561 QTYQEHIAFAV
-576 DDLVATARAARD
+576 TDLVATARSARD
-588 RGLDFLQIP
+588 RGLEFLQIP
-597 ANYYEDLDARFA
+597 ANYYEDLDARFD
-609 LDAEFLATLRELNLL
+609 LEPGFLATLQELNLL

-647 MVERRGAYDGYGA
+647 MVERRGNYDGYGA

-672 HLHQLTRSS
+672 SLHRSRPSS

>member
-11 AGTLREKMQACAI
+11 SGTLKEKMQACAI

-41 LRPEDVRKLAA
+41 LSPEQVRTMAA
-52 DLGLSLD
+52 DLGLGLD
-59 LYQPFRDFDS
+59 LYQPFRDFDG
-69 VGEDLLTANLRRAD
+69 VTPDLLKGNLRRAE
-83 AKFRLMSRLG
+83 AKFKLMSRLG
-93 MDTMLLCSNVGTA
+93 MDTILVCSNVATA
-106 TVDDDELRA
+106 TIDDDAVRA
-115 AQLSRLAELAGEHGV
+115 EQLAQLAELAGDHGIK
-130 RVAYEALAWGKYV
+130 VAYEALAWGKYV
-143 NDYEHAH
+143 NDYEHAY

-171 SRDWDTAPIEAFK
+171 SRDWDTSHIEAFNP
-184 AEKIFFV
+184 EKIFFV

-263 WLEEQSATWLEANPA
+263 WLEEQSAKWLAGNEP
-278 TTEDQVTG
+278 V
-286 GATGQTPGAARRRY
+286 GAAGSGAGLRRRY
-300 PMELATLPRVA
+300 PMELATLPKVN

-317 FAEVRAGDTTG
+317 FAEVKADDTAQ
-328 LEALLG
+328 LEKLLG
-334 QLGFAFNGRHRTK
+334 QLGFEFEGRHRTK
-347 NVQLWTMGHARVII
+347 DVQLWTMGRARVII
-361 NEEPSAVGTAVNAA
+361 NEQAPSHAEP
-375 SAAAISA
+375 AIA
-382 GQPASA
+382 
-388 AAISAGQ
+388 
-395 PASAADISALGFD
+395 ALGFD
-408 VDSPVIAAARA
+408 VDSPVIASARA

-424 PAVPR
+424 PVVAR
-429 KSQANEE
+429 KVQADEE
-436 IFQGFAAPDST
+436 VFQGIAAPDST
-447 EIFLCQGNPDGTA
+447 EIFLCQGSPDGTA
-460 AWTREFGEIPEVPAA
+460 AWTAEFGQASEFGEGLEHPGA
-475 GPACGSAVID
+475 GANAVID

-512 PYAEVASP
+512 PFAEVPSP
-520 TGLVRSQVM
+520 SGLVRSQVM
-529 LTQDRGV
+529 ETTDGAV
-536 RLVLNLAPLLQQEAA
+536 RLVLNLAPVQQ
-551 AGTSGTAASG
+551 ASG
-561 IGQRRTYQEHVAFAV
+561 HKTYQEHIAFAV

-597 ANYYEDLDARFA
+597 ANYYEDLDARFD
-609 LDAEFLATLRELNLL
+609 LEPGFLATLKELNLL

-647 MVERRGAYDGYGA
+647 MVERRGSYDGYGA

-666 HAVQYD
+666 HSVQYD
-672 HLHQLTRSS
+672 QRQYDSLHRP

>member
-11 AGTLREKMQACAI
+11 SGTLKEKMQACAI

-41 LRPEDVRKLAA
+41 LSPEQVRTMAA
-52 DLGLSLD
+52 DLGLGLD
-59 LYQPFRDFDS
+59 LYQPFRDFDG
-69 VGEDLLTANLRRAD
+69 VTPDLLKANLRRAE
-83 AKFRLMSRLG
+83 AKFKLMARLG
-93 MDTMLLCSNVGTA
+93 MDTILVCSNVATA
-106 TVDDDELRA
+106 TIDDDGLRA
-115 AQLSRLAELAGEHGV
+115 EQLAQLANLAGDHGV
-130 RVAYEALAWGKYV
+130 KVAYEALAWGKYV
-143 NDYEHAH
+143 NDYEHAY

-171 SRDWDTAPIEAFK
+171 SRDWETSHIEAFNP
-184 AEKIFFV
+184 EKIFFV

-263 WLEEQSATWLEANPA
+263 WLEEQSAKWLADAE
-278 TTEDQVTG
+278 
-286 GATGQTPGAARRRY
+286 GAAGAGAAIRRRY
-300 PMELATLPRVA
+300 PMELATLPKVN

-317 FAEVRAGDTTG
+317 FAEVKADDTAQ
-328 LEALLG
+328 LEKLLG
-334 QLGFAFNGRHRTK
+334 QLGFAFQGRHRTK
-347 NVQLWTMGHARVII
+347 DVQLWTMGQARVII
-361 NEEPSAVGTAVNAA
+361 NEQAARHAEP
-375 SAAAISA
+375 AIA
-382 GQPASA
+382 
-388 AAISAGQ
+388 
-395 PASAADISALGFD
+395 ALGFD
-408 VDSPVIAAARA
+408 VDSPVIASARA

-424 PAVPR
+424 PVVAR
-429 KSQANEE
+429 KVQADEE
-436 IFQGFAAPDST
+436 VFQGIAAPDST
-447 EIFLCQGNPDGTA
+447 EIFLCQGSPDGTA
-460 AWTREFGEIPEVPAA
+460 AWTQEFGEGLEHPSTQA
-475 GPACGSAVID
+475 SAVID

-512 PYAEVASP
+512 PFAEVPSP
-520 TGLVRSQVM
+520 SGLVRSQVM
-529 LTQDRGV
+529 QTSDGAV
-536 RLVLNLAPLLQQEAA
+536 RLVLNLAPIQQARSEV
-551 AGTSGTAASG
+551 
-561 IGQRRTYQEHVAFAV
+561 RKTYQEHIAFAV

-588 RGLDFLQIP
+588 RGLEFLQIP
-597 ANYYEDLDARFA
+597 ANYYEDLDARFD
-609 LDAEFLATLRELNLL
+609 LEPGFLATLQELNLL
-624 YDRDADG
+624 FDRDADG

-647 MVERRGAYDGYGA
+647 MVERRGNYDGYGA

-672 HLHQLTRSS
+672 SLHRTP

>member
-11 AGTLREKMQACAI
+11 SGTLKEKMQACAI

-41 LRPEDVRKLAA
+41 LTPEDVRKMAA
-52 DLGLSLD
+52 DLGLTLD

-69 VGEDLLTANLRRAD
+69 VPEDHLAANLRRAE
-83 AKFRLMSRLG
+83 AKFKLMARLG
-93 MDTMLLCSNVGTA
+93 MDIILVCSNVATA
-106 TVDDDELRA
+106 SIDSDDLRA
-115 AQLSRLAELAGEHGV
+115 EQLGRLAALAGDHGV
-130 RVAYEALAWGKYV
+130 KVAYEALAWGKYV

-150 RLVEM
+150 RLVEA

-171 SRDWDTAPIEAFK
+171 SRNWDTAPIEAFS
-184 AEKIFFV
+184 ADKIFFV

-227 VVRAGYTG
+227 VVRAGYSG
-235 PVSLEVFNDVFRQ
+235 PVSLEIFNDVFRQ

-254 AVDAMRSLI
+254 AVDGMRSLI
-263 WLEEQSATWLEANPA
+263 WLEEQSAKWLEATA
-278 TTEDQVTG
+278 LAAAVGTVA
-286 GATGQTPGAARRRY
+286 GAPARRRY
-300 PMELATLPRVA
+300 PMELATLPQVA
-311 EPAGFN
+311 EPAGYN
-317 FAEVRAGDTTG
+317 FAEVRAADTKG
-328 LEALLG
+328 LETVLG
-334 QLGFAFNGRHRTK
+334 QLGFEFNGRHRTK
-347 NVQLWTMGHARVII
+347 DVQLWTMGHARVIV
-361 NEEPSAVGTAVNAA
+361 NEGAPV
-375 SAAAISA
+375 SA
-382 GQPASA
+382 GNTADASPAIA
-388 AAISAGQ
+388 PAIG
-395 PASAADISALGFD
+395 ALGFD
-408 VDSPVIAAARA
+408 VDSPVIASARA

-436 IFQGFAAPDST
+436 VFQGFAAPDST
-447 EIFLCQGNPDGTA
+447 EIFLCQGSPDGTA
-460 AWTREFGEIPEVPAA
+460 AWTSEFGEGLEVPEA
-475 GPACGSAVID
+475 GDGAVID

-512 PYAEVASP
+512 PFAEVPSP

-529 LTQDRGV
+529 ATGDRAV
-536 RLVLNLAPLLQQEAA
+536 RLVLNLAPLIQQD
-551 AGTSGTAASG
+551 GASG
-561 IGQRRTYQEHVAFAV
+561 PNPAGAGPRRTYQEHIAFAV
-576 DDLVATARAARD
+576 GDLVATARACKA
-588 RGLDFLQIP
+588 RGLEFLQIP
-597 ANYYEDLDARFA
+597 ANYYEDLDARFG
-609 LDAEFLATLRELNLL
+609 LDAGFLATLQELNLL

-647 MVERRGAYDGYGA
+647 MVERRGTYDGYGA

-672 HLHQLTRSS
+672 LLHRLNPVPTK

>member
-11 AGTLREKMQACAI
+11 SGTLKEKMQACAI

-41 LRPEDVRKLAA
+41 LTPEDVRKTAA
-52 DLGLSLD
+52 DLGLTLD

-69 VGEDLLTANLRRAD
+69 VPEDLLAANLRRAE
-83 AKFRLMSRLG
+83 AKFRLMARLG
-93 MDTMLLCSNVGTA
+93 MDTVLVCSNVATA
-106 TVDDDELRA
+106 SIDSDDLRTE
-115 AQLSRLAELAGEHGV
+115 QLGRLAALAGEHGV
-130 RVAYEALAWGKYV
+130 KVAYEALAWGKYV
-143 NDYEHAH
+143 SDYEHAH
-150 RLVEM
+150 RLVEA

-171 SRDWDTAPIEAFK
+171 SRDWDTTPIEDFN

-227 VVRAGYTG
+227 VVRAGYAG
-235 PVSLEVFNDVFRQ
+235 PVSLEIFNDVFRQ

-254 AVDAMRSLI
+254 AVDGMRSLI
-263 WLEEQSATWLEANPA
+263 WLEEQSSKWLDANAP
-278 TTEDQVTG
+278 VLS
-286 GATGQTPGAARRRY
+286 GAALAAGGGGTQAPGRRRY

-311 EPAGFN
+311 EPAGYN
-317 FAEVRAGDTTG
+317 FAEVKAADPAG
-328 LEALLG
+328 LETVLG
-334 QLGFAFNGRHRTK
+334 QLGFEFNGRHRTK
-347 NVQLWTMGHARVII
+347 DVQLWTMGHARVII
-361 NEEPSAVGTAVNAA
+361 NEAA
-375 SAAAISA
+375 PAAGDASPAIAA
-382 GQPASA
+382 GIA
-388 AAISAGQ
+388 
-395 PASAADISALGFD
+395 ALGFD

-436 IFQGFAAPDST
+436 VFQGFAAPDST
-447 EIFLCQGNPDGTA
+447 EVFLCQGSPDGTA
-460 AWTREFGEIPEVPAA
+460 AWTREFGDGLEVPAA
-475 GPACGSAVID
+475 GATAVID

-512 PYAEVASP
+512 PFAEVPSP

-529 LTQDRGV
+529 LTADRGV
-536 RLVLNLAPLLQQEAA
+536 RLVLNLAPLIQQ
-551 AGTSGTAASG
+551 
-561 IGQRRTYQEHVAFAV
+561 
-576 DDLVATARAARD
+576 
-588 RGLDFLQIP
+588 
-597 ANYYEDLDARFA
+597 
-609 LDAEFLATLRELNLL
+609 
-624 YDRDADG
+624 DG
-631 EFLHFYTATV
+631 
-641 GSVFFE
+641 
-647 MVERRGAYDGYGA
+647 
-660 PNAPVR
+660 
-666 HAVQYD
+666 
-672 HLHQLTRSS
+672 

>member
-11 AGTLREKMQACAI
+11 SGTLREKMQACAS

-41 LRPEDVRKLAA
+41 LSPEDVRKMAA
-52 DLGLSLD
+52 DLGLGLD

-69 VGEDLLTANLRRAD
+69 VPGDVLAANLRRAEV
-83 AKFRLMSRLG
+83 KFRLMSRLG
-93 MDTMLLCSNVGTA
+93 MDTILVCSNVATA
-106 TVDDDELRA
+106 SIDDDGLRA
-115 AQLSRLAELAGEHGV
+115 EQLAVLAALARDHGV
-130 RVAYEALAWGKYV
+130 KVAYEALAWGKYV

-150 RLVEM
+150 RLVET

-171 SRDWDTAPIEAFK
+171 SRDWDTAPIEAFNP
-184 AEKIFFV
+184 EKIFFV

-218 FELAKFMGH
+218 FDLAKFLGH

-263 WLEEQSATWLEANPA
+263 WLEEQSAKWLDAAPA
-278 TTEDQVTG
+278 AENGAG
-286 GATGQTPGAARRRY
+286 GGTLAPGRRRY
-300 PMELATLPRVA
+300 PMELATLPQVA

-317 FAEVRAGDTTG
+317 FAEVRAADTAG
-328 LEALLG
+328 LETLLA

-347 NVQLWTMGHARVII
+347 DVQLWTMGHARVII
-361 NEEPSAVGTAVNAA
+361 NEDSSLDSQAA
-375 SAAAISA
+375 MA
-382 GQPASA
+382 PA
-388 AAISAGQ
+388 
-395 PASAADISALGFD
+395 ISALGFD

-429 KSQANEE
+429 KSQADEE

-447 EIFLCQGNPDGTA
+447 EIFLCQGSPDGTA
-460 AWTREFGEIPEVPAA
+460 AWTREFGEGMAAPAPGRSA
-475 GPACGSAVID
+475 EQSAVID

-529 LTQDRGV
+529 LTRDRGV
-536 RLVLNLAPLLQQEAA
+536 RLVLNLAPLVQREAA
-551 AGTSGTAASG
+551 PAEGTAGPDAGAGTS
-561 IGQRRTYQEHVAFAV
+561 QRRTYQEHIAFAV
-576 DDLVATARAARD
+576 DDLVATARSARA
-588 RGLDFLQIP
+588 RGLDFLRIP
-597 ANYYEDLDARFA
+597 SNYYEDLDARFD
-609 LDAEFLATLRELNLL
+609 LDPAFLATLRDLNLL

-647 MVERRGAYDGYGA
+647 MVERRGTYDGYGA

-672 HLHQLTRSS
+672 HLHQLNLTT

>member
-11 AGTLREKMQACAI
+11 SGTLREKMQACAT

-41 LRPEDVRKLAA
+41 LSPEDVRKLAA
-52 DLGLSLD
+52 DLGLTLD

-69 VGEDLLTANLRRAD
+69 VPEDLLAANLRRAG
-83 AKFRLMSRLG
+83 AKFKLMSRLG
-93 MDTMLLCSNVGTA
+93 LDTILVCSNVATA
-106 TVDDDELRA
+106 TIDDDELRA
-115 AQLSRLAELAGEHGV
+115 SQLARLAALAGDHGMK
-130 RVAYEALAWGKYV
+130 VAYEALAWGKYV

-150 RLVEM
+150 RLVDM
-155 VDHPNL
+155 VDHPSL

-171 SRDWDTAPIEAFK
+171 SRDADTAPIEGFDPQ
-184 AEKIFFV
+184 KIFFV

-263 WLEEQSATWLEANPA
+263 WLEEQTAKWLGAHPA
-278 TTEDQVTG
+278 PAAEVDGPGGSDGSG
-286 GATGQTPGAARRRY
+286 GAAAAAGRRRY
-300 PMELATLPRVA
+300 PMELATLPQVA

-317 FAEVRAGDTTG
+317 FAEVRSADSAG
-328 LEALLG
+328 LETLLG

-361 NEEPSAVGTAVNAA
+361 NEQPPAAADGASGNPGTAV
-375 SAAAISA
+375 AAA
-382 GQPASA
+382 
-388 AAISAGQ
+388 
-395 PASAADISALGFD
+395 ISALGFD

-429 KSQANEE
+429 KSQADEE

-447 EIFLCQGNPDGTA
+447 EIFLCQGSPDGTA
-460 AWTREFGEIPEVPAA
+460 AWTREFGEGLDVPPAA
-475 GPACGSAVID
+475 GTAQGPGAVID

-529 LTQDRGV
+529 LTGDRGV
-536 RLVLNLAPLLQQEAA
+536 RLVLNLAPLLQQG
-551 AGTSGTAASG
+551 AGTAGTAATTAAGPASPAG
-561 IGQRRTYQEHVAFAV
+561 TGQRRTYQEHIAFAV

-597 ANYYEDLDARFA
+597 ANYYEDLDARFG
-609 LDAEFLATLRELNLL
+609 LDPDFLATLRELNLL

-672 HLHQLTRSS
+672 HLHQLKLTI

>member
-11 AGTLREKMQACAI
+11 SGTLKEKMQACAI

-41 LRPEDVRKLAA
+41 LTPEDVRKMAA
-52 DLGLSLD
+52 DLGLTLD

-69 VGEDLLTANLRRAD
+69 VSEDLLTANLRRAE
-83 AKFRLMSRLG
+83 AKFKLMARLG
-93 MDTMLLCSNVGTA
+93 MDTILVCSNVATA
-106 TVDDDELRA
+106 SIDSDHLRVEQLGQLA
-115 AQLSRLAELAGEHGV
+115 ALAGDHGV
-130 RVAYEALAWGKYV
+130 KVAYEALAWGKYV
-143 NDYEHAH
+143 SDYEHAH
-150 RLVEM
+150 KLVEA

-171 SRDWDTAPIEAFK
+171 SRNWDTAPIEAFNP
-184 AEKIFFV
+184 EKIFFV

-202 VLSWSRHYRVF
+202 VLSWSRHFRVF

-235 PVSLEVFNDVFRQ
+235 PVSLEIFNDVFRQ

-263 WLEEQSATWLEANPA
+263 WLEEQSAKWLDANSPALAEAGTVGTQA
-278 TTEDQVTG
+278 G
-286 GATGQTPGAARRRY
+286 GPTAPGRRRY
-300 PMELATLPRVA
+300 PMELATLPQVA
-311 EPAGFN
+311 EPAGYN
-317 FAEVRAGDTTG
+317 FAEVRAADTKG
-328 LEALLG
+328 LETVLG
-334 QLGFAFNGRHRTK
+334 QLGFEFNGRHRTK
-347 NVQLWTMGHARVII
+347 DVQLWTMGHARVII
-361 NEEPSAVGTAVNAA
+361 NEAAPADADNTAEDT
-375 SAAAISA
+375 SPAIA
-382 GQPASA
+382 
-388 AAISAGQ
+388 
-395 PASAADISALGFD
+395 ALGFD
-408 VDSPVIAAARA
+408 VDSPVIASARA

-436 IFQGFAAPDST
+436 VFQGFAAPDST
-447 EIFLCQGNPDGTA
+447 EIFLCQGTSDGTA
-460 AWTREFGEIPEVPAA
+460 AWTSEFGEGLERPGA
-475 GPACGSAVID
+475 GAPAVID

-512 PYAEVASP
+512 PFAEVPSP

-529 LTQDRGV
+529 ATGDRAV
-536 RLVLNLAPLLQQEAA
+536 RLVLNLAPLNQQ
-551 AGTSGTAASG
+551 
-561 IGQRRTYQEHVAFAV
+561 RKTYQEHIAFAV
-576 DDLVATARAARD
+576 DDLVATARDCKA
-588 RGLDFLQIP
+588 RGLEFLEIP
-597 ANYYEDLDARFA
+597 ANYYEDLDARFGLA
-609 LDAEFLATLRELNLL
+609 PDFLATLQELNLL

-672 HLHQLTRSS
+672 HLQHR

>member
-11 AGTLREKMQACAI
+11 SGTLREKMQACAV

-41 LRPEDVRKLAA
+41 LSPEGVRKMAA
-52 DLGLSLD
+52 DLGLTLD

-69 VGEDLLTANLRRAD
+69 VPGELLAANLRRAE

-93 MDTMLLCSNVGTA
+93 MDTILVCSNVATA
-106 TVDDDELRA
+106 SIDDDGLRA
-115 AQLSRLAELAGEHGV
+115 EQLSALAAVAQDHGV
-130 RVAYEALAWGKYV
+130 KVAYEALAWGKYV

-150 RLVEM
+150 RLVAM

-171 SRDWDTAPIEAFK
+171 SRDWDTAPIESFAP
-184 AEKIFFV
+184 EKIFFV

-218 FELAKFMGH
+218 FELAKFLGH

-235 PVSLEVFNDVFRQ
+235 PVSLAVFNDVFRQ
-248 SDVERT
+248 SDVDRT

-263 WLEEQSATWLEANPA
+263 WLEEQSAKWLDANPA
-278 TTEDQVTG
+278 AEIG
-286 GATGQTPGAARRRY
+286 PGSPAARANGRRY
-300 PMELATLPRVA
+300 PMELATLPQVA

-317 FAEVRAGDTTG
+317 FAEVRAADTTG
-328 LEALLG
+328 LETLLG
-334 QLGFAFNGRHRTK
+334 QLGFSFNGRHRTK
-347 NVQLWTMGHARVII
+347 AVQLWTMGQARVII
-361 NEEPSAVGTAVNAA
+361 NEE
-375 SAAAISA
+375 SA
-382 GQPASA
+382 GASGAPTPAA
-388 AAISAGQ
+388 
-395 PASAADISALGFD
+395 ISALGFD
-408 VDSPVIAAARA
+408 VTSPVIAAARA

-429 KSQANEE
+429 KSQAGEE

-447 EIFLCQGNPDGTA
+447 EIFLCQGSPDGSA
-460 AWTREFGEIPEVPAA
+460 SWTREFGDGLEASSA
-475 GPACGSAVID
+475 GPAGARCAVID

-529 LTQDRGV
+529 LTGDRGV
-536 RLVLNLAPLLQQEAA
+536 RLVLNLAPLVQHDAGA
-551 AGTSGTAASG
+551 GDGTAGT
-561 IGQRRTYQEHVAFAV
+561 GQRRTYQEHIAFAV
-576 DDLVATARAARD
+576 DDLVATARSAKA

-597 ANYYEDLDARFA
+597 VNYYEDLDARFG
-609 LDAEFLATLRELNLL
+609 LDPEFLDSLRELNLL
-624 YDRDADG
+624 YDRDDDG

-647 MVERRGAYDGYGA
+647 VVERRGSYDGYGA

-672 HLHQLTRSS
+672 HLQQRRLIP

>member
-11 AGTLREKMQACAI
+11 SGTLKEKMQACAI

-41 LRPEDVRKLAA
+41 LSPEDVRTMAA
-52 DLGLSLD
+52 DLGLGLD
-59 LYQPFRDFDS
+59 LYQPFRDFDG
-69 VGEDLLTANLRRAD
+69 VTPDLLKANLRRAE
-83 AKFRLMSRLG
+83 AKFKLMARLG
-93 MDTMLLCSNVGTA
+93 MDTILVCSNVATA
-106 TVDDDELRA
+106 TIDDDSLRA
-115 AQLSRLAELAGEHGV
+115 EQLSELAGLAGDHGV
-130 RVAYEALAWGKYV
+130 NVAYEALAWGKYV
-143 NDYEHAH
+143 NDYEHAY

-155 VDHPNL
+155 VDHPNF
-161 GTCLD
+161 GSCLD

-171 SRDWDTAPIEAFK
+171 SRDWDTTPIE
-184 AEKIFFV
+184 KINADKVFFV

-263 WLEEQSATWLEANPA
+263 WLEEQSAKWLAGNA
-278 TTEDQVTG
+278 SV
-286 GATGQTPGAARRRY
+286 GAAGAGAASRRRY
-300 PMELATLPRVA
+300 PMELATLPKVS

-317 FAEVRAGDTTG
+317 FAEVKADDTAQ
-328 LEALLG
+328 LEKLLG
-334 QLGFAFNGRHRTK
+334 QLGFAFEGRHRTK
-347 NVQLWTMGHARVII
+347 DVQLWTMGQARVII
-361 NEEPSAVGTAVNAA
+361 NEQAA
-375 SAAAISA
+375 THADPAIA
-382 GQPASA
+382 
-388 AAISAGQ
+388 
-395 PASAADISALGFD
+395 ALGFD
-408 VDSPVIAAARA
+408 VDSPVIASARA

-424 PAVPR
+424 PVVAR
-429 KSQANEE
+429 KVQADEE
-436 IFQGFAAPDST
+436 VFQGISAPDST
-447 EIFLCQGNPDGTA
+447 EIFLCQGSPDGTA
-460 AWTREFGEIPEVPAA
+460 AWTHEFGEGLEHPRQ
-475 GPACGSAVID
+475 SQTAVID

-512 PYAEVASP
+512 PFAEVPSP
-520 TGLVRSQVM
+520 SGLVRSQIM
-529 LTQDRGV
+529 QTSDGAV
-536 RLVLNLAPLLQQEAA
+536 RLVLNLAPVQQSPAQQA
-551 AGTSGTAASG
+551 HK
-561 IGQRRTYQEHVAFAV
+561 TYQEHIAFAV
-576 DDLVATARAARD
+576 DDLVSSARSARD
-588 RGLDFLQIP
+588 RGLEFLQIP
-597 ANYYEDLDARFA
+597 ANYYEDLGARFD
-609 LDAEFLATLRELNLL
+609 LEPGFLATLQELNLL
-624 YDRDADG
+624 YDRDASG

-647 MVERRGAYDGYGA
+647 MVERRGTYDGYGA

-672 HLHQLTRSS
+672 LARL

>member
-11 AGTLREKMQACAI
+11 SGTLKEKMQACAI

-41 LRPEDVRKLAA
+41 LSPEDVRTMAA
-52 DLGLSLD
+52 DLGLGLD
-59 LYQPFRDFDS
+59 LYQPFRDFDG
-69 VGEDLLTANLRRAD
+69 VTPDLLKANLRRAE
-83 AKFRLMSRLG
+83 AKFKLMSRLG
-93 MDTMLLCSNVGTA
+93 MDTILVCSNVATA
-106 TVDDDELRA
+106 TIDDDGLRA
-115 AQLSRLAELAGEHGV
+115 EQLSELAGLAADHGV
-130 RVAYEALAWGKYV
+130 KAAYEALAWGKYV
-143 NDYEHAH
+143 NDYEHAY

-155 VDHPNL
+155 VDHPNF

-171 SRDWDTAPIEAFK
+171 SRDWDTAPIEKINAD
-184 AEKIFFV
+184 KIFFV

-263 WLEEQSATWLEANPA
+263 WLEEQSAKWLAGNASE
-278 TTEDQVTG
+278 
-286 GATGQTPGAARRRY
+286 GAAAASRRRY
-300 PMELATLPRVA
+300 PMELATLPKVS

-317 FAEVRAGDTTG
+317 FAEVKADDTAQ
-328 LEALLG
+328 LEKLLG
-334 QLGFAFNGRHRTK
+334 QLGFAFEGRHRTK
-347 NVQLWTMGHARVII
+347 DVQLWTMGQARVII
-361 NEEPSAVGTAVNAA
+361 NEQAATHAEP
-375 SAAAISA
+375 AIA
-382 GQPASA
+382 
-388 AAISAGQ
+388 
-395 PASAADISALGFD
+395 ALGFD
-408 VDSPVIAAARA
+408 VDSPVIASARA

-424 PAVPR
+424 PVVAR
-429 KSQANEE
+429 KVQADEE
-436 IFQGFAAPDST
+436 VFQGISAPDST
-447 EIFLCQGNPDGTA
+447 EIFLCQGSPDGTA
-460 AWTREFGEIPEVPAA
+460 AWTHEFGEGLEHPRQ
-475 GPACGSAVID
+475 SQNAVID

-512 PYAEVASP
+512 PFAEVPSP
-520 TGLVRSQVM
+520 SGLVRSQVM
-529 LTQDRGV
+529 QTSDGAV
-536 RLVLNLAPLLQQEAA
+536 RLVLNLAPVQQAPA
-551 AGTSGTAASG
+551 QQSPAQQAHK
-561 IGQRRTYQEHVAFAV
+561 TYQEHIAFAV
-576 DDLVATARAARD
+576 DDLVSTARSARD
-588 RGLDFLQIP
+588 RGLEFLQIP
-597 ANYYEDLDARFA
+597 ANYYEDLDARFD
-609 LDAEFLATLRELNLL
+609 LEPGFLATLQELNLL
-624 YDRDADG
+624 YDRDASG

-647 MVERRGAYDGYGA
+647 MVERRGTYDGYGA

-672 HLHQLTRSS
+672 LARP

>member
-11 AGTLREKMQACAI
+11 SGMLKEKMQACAI

-41 LRPEDVRKLAA
+41 LSPEDVRKMAA
-52 DLGLSLD
+52 DLGLGLD
-59 LYQPFRDFDS
+59 LYQPFRDFDG
-69 VGEDLLTANLRRAD
+69 VTPDLLKANLRRAE
-83 AKFRLMSRLG
+83 AKFKLMSRLG
-93 MDTMLLCSNVGTA
+93 MDTILVCSNVA
-106 TVDDDELRA
+106 TTTIDDDGLRA
-115 AQLSRLAELAGEHGV
+115 EQLAELAQLAGDHGV
-130 RVAYEALAWGKYV
+130 KVAYEALAWGKYV
-143 NDYEHAH
+143 NDYEHAY
-150 RLVEM
+150 RLVET

-171 SRDWDTAPIEAFK
+171 SRDWDTSHIEAFNP
-184 AEKIFFV
+184 EKIFFV

-248 SDVERT
+248 SDVDRT

-263 WLEEQSATWLEANPA
+263 WLEEQSANWLADTPA
-278 TTEDQVTG
+278 AGTK
-286 GATGQTPGAARRRY
+286 GAPSNGAAPRRRY
-300 PMELATLPRVA
+300 PMELATLPKVN

-317 FAEVRAGDTTG
+317 FAEVKADDTAQ
-328 LEALLG
+328 LEKLLG
-334 QLGFAFNGRHRTK
+334 QLGFAFEGRHRTK
-347 NVQLWTMGHARVII
+347 DVQLWSMGQARVII
-361 NEEPSAVGTAVNAA
+361 NEQAATHAEP
-375 SAAAISA
+375 AIA
-382 GQPASA
+382 
-388 AAISAGQ
+388 
-395 PASAADISALGFD
+395 ALGFD
-408 VDSPVIAAARA
+408 VDSPVIASARA

-424 PAVPR
+424 PVVAR
-429 KSQANEE
+429 KVQADEE
-436 IFQGFAAPDST
+436 VFQGIAAPDST
-447 EIFLCQGNPDGTA
+447 EIFLCQGSPDGTA
-460 AWTREFGEIPEVPAA
+460 AWTHEFGEGLEHPSA
-475 GPACGSAVID
+475 GARAVID

-512 PYAEVASP
+512 PFAEVPSP
-520 TGLVRSQVM
+520 SGLVRSQVM
-529 LTQDRGV
+529 QTSSGAV
-536 RLVLNLAPLLQQEAA
+536 RLVLNLAPVQQAH
-551 AGTSGTAASG
+551 
-561 IGQRRTYQEHVAFAV
+561 GQKTYQEHIAFAV

-588 RGLDFLQIP
+588 KGLEFLQIP
-597 ANYYEDLDARFA
+597 ANYYEDLDARFD
-609 LDAEFLATLRELNLL
+609 LEPGFLATLQELNLL
-624 YDRDADG
+624 FDRDADG

-647 MVERRGAYDGYGA
+647 MVERRGSYDGYGA

-672 HLHQLTRSS
+672 SLHRT

>member
-11 AGTLREKMQACAI
+11 AGTLREKMQACAT

-35 DLVTSP
+35 DLITSP
-41 LRPEDVRKLAA
+41 LSPEEVRKMAA
-52 DLGLSLD
+52 DLGLTLD

-69 VGEDLLTANLRRAD
+69 VPEDLLAANLRRAD

-93 MDTMLLCSNVGTA
+93 MDTILVCSNVATA
-106 TVDDDELRA
+106 SIDDDALRA
-115 AQLSRLAELAGEHGV
+115 EQLAALAALAQDHGV
-130 RVAYEALAWGKYV
+130 KVAYEALAWGKYV

-150 RLVEM
+150 RLVET

-171 SRDWDTAPIEAFK
+171 SRDWDTAPIEAFNP
-184 AEKIFFV
+184 EKIFFV

-218 FELAKFMGH
+218 FELAKFLGH

-248 SDVERT
+248 SDIERT

-263 WLEEQSATWLEANPA
+263 WLEEQSAKWLDAAPA
-278 TTEDQVTG
+278 PEN
-286 GATGQTPGAARRRY
+286 GAGTRADSAAPRRRRY
-300 PMELATLPRVA
+300 PMELATLPQVA

-317 FAEVRAGDTTG
+317 FAEVRAADTAG
-328 LEALLG
+328 LESLLG

-361 NEEPSAVGTAVNAA
+361 NEDSSQESRDPQAA
-375 SAAAISA
+375 SA
-382 GQPASA
+382 PA
-388 AAISAGQ
+388 
-395 PASAADISALGFD
+395 ISALGFD

-429 KSQANEE
+429 KTQADEE

-447 EIFLCQGNPDGTA
+447 EIFLCQGSPDGTA
-460 AWTREFGEIPEVPAA
+460 VWTREFGEGMEAPGRAA
-475 GPACGSAVID
+475 ERSAVID

-529 LTQDRGV
+529 LTRDRGV
-536 RLVLNLAPLLQQEAA
+536 RLVLNLAPLVQREGGGPGAEAA
-551 AGTSGTAASG
+551 AGT
-561 IGQRRTYQEHVAFAV
+561 GQRRTYQEHIAFAV
-576 DDLVATARAARD
+576 DDLVATARAAKA

-597 ANYYEDLDARFA
+597 DNYYEDLDARFD
-609 LDAEFLATLRELNLL
+609 LDPSFLATLRELNLL

-631 EFLHFYTATV
+631 GFLHFYTATV

-647 MVERRGAYDGYGA
+647 MVERRGSYDGYGA

-672 HLHQLTRSS
+672 HLHQLNPTS

>member
-11 AGTLREKMQACAI
+11 SGTLKEKMQACAI

-41 LRPEDVRKLAA
+41 LSPEDVRRTAA
-52 DLGLSLD
+52 DLGLTLD
-59 LYQPFRDFDS
+59 LYQPFRDFDG
-69 VGEDLLTANLRRAD
+69 VTEDLLAANLRRAE

-93 MDTMLLCSNVGTA
+93 MDTILVCSNVATA
-106 TVDDDELRA
+106 TIDDDDLRA
-115 AQLSRLAELAGEHGV
+115 SQLSALAKLAGEHGV
-130 RVAYEALAWGKYV
+130 KVAYEALAWGKYV

-171 SRDWDTAPIEAFK
+171 SRDWDTAPIEDIYAD
-184 AEKIFFV
+184 KIFFV

-263 WLEEQSATWLEANPA
+263 WLEEQSAKWLDANPSA
-278 TTEDQVTG
+278 AG
-286 GATGQTPGAARRRY
+286 SAGAVSTHGTARRRY
-300 PMELATLPRVA
+300 PMELATLPQVA

-317 FAEVRAGDTTG
+317 FAEVKAADTG
-328 LEALLG
+328 VLETVLG
-334 QLGFAFNGRHRTK
+334 QLGFEFNGRHRTK
-347 NVQLWTMGHARVII
+347 DVQLWTMGHARVII
-361 NEEPSAVGTAVNAA
+361 NEQAPEAAEP
-375 SAAAISA
+375 AIA
-382 GQPASA
+382 
-388 AAISAGQ
+388 
-395 PASAADISALGFD
+395 ALGFD
-408 VDSPVIAAARA
+408 VDSPVIASARA

-424 PAVPR
+424 PVVPR

-436 IFQGFAAPDST
+436 VFQGFAAPDST

-460 AWTREFGEIPEVPAA
+460 AWTAEFGQPREFGEGLELPSGAR
-475 GPACGSAVID
+475 SAVID

-507 ALEPQ
+507 ALEPL

-520 TGLVRSQVM
+520 SGLVRSQVM
-529 LTQDRGV
+529 QTADRDV
-536 RLVLNLAPLLQQEAA
+536 RLVLNLAPLIQQEGARK
-551 AGTSGTAASG
+551 S
-561 IGQRRTYQEHVAFAV
+561 YQEHIAFAV

-588 RGLDFLQIP
+588 RGLAFLQIP
-597 ANYYEDLDARFA
+597 ENYYEDLAARFD
-609 LDAEFLATLRELNLL
+609 LDPGFLATLRELNLL

-647 MVERRGAYDGYGA
+647 MVERRGSYDGYGA

-672 HLHQLTRSS
+672 HLHQLTQTNR